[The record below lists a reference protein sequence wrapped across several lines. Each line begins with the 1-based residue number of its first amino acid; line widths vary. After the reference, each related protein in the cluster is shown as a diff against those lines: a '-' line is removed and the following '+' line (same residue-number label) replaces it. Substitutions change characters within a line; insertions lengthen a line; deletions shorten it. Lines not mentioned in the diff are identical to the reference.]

1 MRKKLFFT
9 NGNALQAGVAY
20 CIGQNYAAH
29 AREMGSAV
37 PTSPIIFIKPPSSI
51 IYDGEN
57 IILPKISKNVHYECE
72 LVAVIGKDCHNITK
86 EQASDFIAGYGV
98 GIDVTMRDLQAE
110 AKSKGHP
117 WAIAKGF
124 ATSAPISKIV
134 PASYVS
140 SNFFDIELYQNGSLR
155 QKTNTSQMERSVEEL
170 VAFLSTVYYLEE
182 GDIIFTGTPEGVGPI
197 ARGDKLKAVLRGYVE
212 LNVGVE

>member
-9 NGNALQAGVAY
+9 NGNSLQAGVAY
-20 CIGQNYAAH
+20 CVGQNYAAH
-29 AREMGSAV
+29 ALEMGSAV

-57 IILPKISKNVHYECE
+57 IILPKISRNVHYECE
-72 LVAVIGKDCHNITK
+72 LIAVIGKDCHNISK
-86 EQASDFIAGYGV
+86 EQAKDFIAGYGV
-98 GIDVTMRDLQAE
+98 GIDVTMRDLQSD

-124 ATSAPISKIV
+124 STSAPISQIV
-134 PASYVS
+134 PASEIA
-140 SNFFDIELYQNGSLR
+140 SNFFDIEFYQNGTLR
-155 QKTNTSQMERSVEEL
+155 QKANTSQMERSVEEL
-170 VAFLSTVYYLEE
+170 ITFLSSVYYLEE

-197 ARGDKLKAVLRGYVE
+197 AAGDKLKAVLCGYVE

>member
-20 CIGQNYAAH
+20 CVGQNYAAH

-72 LVAVIGKDCHNITK
+72 LVAVIGKDCYNITK
-86 EQASDFIAGYGV
+86 EQATDFIAGYGV

-124 ATSAPISKIV
+124 ATSAPISKII
-134 PASYVS
+134 PASEIS
-140 SNFFDIELYQNGSLR
+140 SNYFDIELYQNGSLR

>member
-1 MRKKLFFT
+1 MRKRLFFT
-9 NGNALQAGVAY
+9 NGIALEAGVAY
-20 CIGQNYAAH
+20 CVGQNYAAH
-29 AREMGSAV
+29 AREMGSDV

-51 IYDGEN
+51 ICDGEN
-57 IILPKISKNVHYECE
+57 IILPKISNNVHYECE

-86 EQASDFIAGYGV
+86 EQASEFIAGYGV

-110 AKSKGHP
+110 AKRNGHP

-134 PASYVS
+134 PASEIS

-170 VAFLSTVYYLEE
+170 LAFLSTIYYLEE

-197 ARGDKLKAVLRGYVE
+197 NSGDKLRAVLCGFVE

>member
-20 CIGQNYAAH
+20 CVGQNYAAH
-29 AREMGSAV
+29 AREMGSDV

-86 EQASDFIAGYGV
+86 EQAADFIAGYGV

-134 PASYVS
+134 PAGDVS
-140 SNFFDIELYQNGSLR
+140 SNYFDIELYQNGSLR